1 MVMASKYELQV
12 KIPGKTAYQ
21 KDGQKKQVHGNK
33 AMPRWWVEDRNSHEN
48 NEIYIIDEEATEK
61 YNNSRAANVK
71 ANELKKKKAN
81 VSMADLVDVVAEA
94 VADKP
99 KKKAKKV
106 EEVDNSSEEDTVESL
121 RAECDALEIEYHPR
135 AGVKKLKEL
144 LNK

>member
-21 KDGQKKQVHGNK
+21 KDGQKKQVHENK

-48 NEIYIIDEEATEK
+48 NEIYIIDEEATEE

-81 VSMADLVDVVAEA
+81 VSMADLVEVVAEA

-106 EEVDNSSEEDTVESL
+106 EDLEDENTVESL
-121 RAECDALEIEYHPR
+121 RAECDALDIEYHPR

>member
-33 AMPRWWVEDRNSHEN
+33 AMLRWWVEDRNSHEN
-48 NEIYIIDEEATEK
+48 NEIYIIDEEATEE

-71 ANELKKKKAN
+71 ANELKTKKAN

-99 KKKAKKV
+99 KKKVKKV
-106 EEVDNSSEEDTVESL
+106 EDLEDENTVESL

-144 LNK
+144 LNI